1 MSLRI
6 ILNQLIHKLF
16 YQFKQAAPTSVTK
29 IETFCDLLPP
39 HYVNDEDNIEITS
52 STKSDGDSG
61 INGGDESTCKRAS
74 KDGGGI
80 DQLSSTF
87 RLELEGDVDTD
98 ADS

>member
-1 MSLRI
+1 MVTVA
-6 ILNQLIHKLF
+6 LIV
-16 YQFKQAAPTSVTK
+16 VTVAL
-29 IETFCDLLPP
+29 C
-39 HYVNDEDNIEITS
+39 
-52 STKSDGDSG
+52 
-61 INGGDESTCKRAS
+61 ESAS

>member
-1 MSLRI
+1 M
-6 ILNQLIHKLF
+6 
-16 YQFKQAAPTSVTK
+16 
-29 IETFCDLLPP
+29 
-39 HYVNDEDNIEITS
+39 NDEDNIEITS

-61 INGGDESTCKRAS
+61 INGGDESECESAS

-80 DQLSSTF
+80 DQLSFTF